1 MPVTTNFRKSPLL
14 FETMRICSTTRN
26 LPAHTLCRSKRFD
39 VHAHRVDTDF
49 CTCVEPNGSKPVF
62 CEQDCSIIHL
72 LMNGE
77 PLRRWFVDN
86 RATTCHIHGFPIPL
100 GVVDESYE
108 VKLDDPVMQYLW
120 TLGWLGHWNHR
131 TWYEI
136 VATDSGLDRLDAWI
150 EWTDPWYRTYSGKF
164 TVTIDQGE
172 Q

>member
-1 MPVTTNFRKSPLL
+1 MSMPIEL
-14 FETMRICSTTRN
+14 
-26 LPAHTLCRSKRFD
+26 
-39 VHAHRVDTDF
+39 DTDF
-49 CTCVEPNGSKPVF
+49 CTCVEPNGSKPVL
-62 CEQDCSIIHL
+62 CEKDCLIIHL
-72 LMNGE
+72 LTNGE

-100 GVVDESYE
+100 GVVDESYD

-164 TVTIDQGE
+164 TVTIDQGD